1 MYYIKLYNFFGL
13 WKKASLLF
21 SFKRTRL
28 FSLGVHLDKIHRLP
42 FQAKLFFVCIWRLLK
57 LDMVLAFQVFF
68 LTSITSVRRIHVIF
82 NDMFFTKLV
91 SVAGTGNL
99 TV

>member
-1 MYYIKLYNFFGL
+1 
-13 WKKASLLF
+13 
-21 SFKRTRL
+21 
-28 FSLGVHLDKIHRLP
+28 
-42 FQAKLFFVCIWRLLK
+42 
-57 LDMVLAFQVFF
+57 MVLAFQVFF
-68 LTSITSVRRIHVIF
+68 LTNITSVGRIHVIF

>member
-1 MYYIKLYNFFGL
+1 M
-13 WKKASLLF
+13 F

-28 FSLGVHLDKIHRLP
+28 FSLGVRLDKIHRLP

-68 LTSITSVRRIHVIF
+68 STNITSVGRIHVIF